1 MVTIH
6 DHFHWPWLDH
16 FKNATTC
23 RTNGGLRELA
33 KQLRDDIQVGLRV
46 AHLTLQT
53 AALDATVFLD
63 SGDTGDIDVQQWKH
77 GKWCI
82 LPTDLRIWRMDD
94 FCWDMEAKKRTWTL
108 RDPTMGGIPKCLS
121 RQTLGFDS
129 QRSEIKWTKPQKMAG
144 VDFYHSGNCC
154 YFHSVQLASW
164 QICRPIIH
172 WVLVEMPLI
181 DLANWMDGC
190 HYDK

>member
-1 MVTIH
+1 M
-6 DHFHWPWLDH
+6 F
-16 FKNATTC
+16 NNENME
-23 RTNGGLRELA
+23 NGA
-33 KQLRDDIQVGLRV
+33 FYQLISEFGGWMIFVG
-46 AHLTLQT
+46 T
-53 AALDATVFLD
+53 
-63 SGDTGDIDVQQWKH
+63 WKL
-77 GKWCI
+77 K
-82 LPTDLRIWRMDD
+82 TDLN
-94 FCWDMEAKKRTWTL
+94 
-108 RDPTMGGIPKCLS
+108 PQGSNHGGGIPKCLS